1 MNGFIEWLAKINEKD
16 SRARAV
22 LRRSLTFDPG
32 EYPAAFPYVEPFLK
46 GEENVWRRRV
56 YYLTAGLWAQHWR
69 QGAEGTPQALARA
82 CFEYYLKQEKSPSM
96 ERRFITLLDSDGDQL
111 PYRLR
116 QMTAL
121 LKETPLNFEEL
132 LKDLLSWN
140 HEKKWVQNRWAQ
152 DFYRNWQQDE
162 EEDEAVDE
170 TNMAKEAE

>member
-22 LRRSLTFDPG
+22 LRRSLAFDPG

-46 GEENVWRRRV
+46 GEENVWRRQA
-56 YYLTAGLWAQHWR
+56 YYLVAGLWAQHWR
-69 QGAEGTPQALARA
+69 QGAEGAPQTLAKA
-82 CFEYYLKQEKSPSM
+82 CFEYCLKQEKSPSV

-116 QMTAL
+116 QTTAL
-121 LKETPLNFEEL
+121 LKDYQLDFEGL
-132 LKDLLSWN
+132 LKDLLFWN
-140 HEKKWVQNRWAQ
+140 NEKKRVRDQWAR
-152 DFYRNWQQDE
+152 DFYRNWQPDE
-162 EEDEAVDE
+162 DEDEAVDE